1 MAKKESE
8 LKEIDGFLI
17 ERDYDKEYAAGIAE
31 LCFYIYVKDGYFNIF
46 GEIYGN
52 EVWDDLY
59 FVCTLYDQDG
69 DPILSKENDYYG
81 LGTFVSNVIKSASF
95 FNGFPFSFYFSKP
108 ETPISRIK
116 IVPEWC

>member
-17 ERDYDKEYAAGIAE
+17 ERDYDKEYIVGIEE
-31 LCFYIYVKDGYFNIF
+31 LCFYIYEEGCFLNIF

-59 FVCTLYDQDG
+59 FVCILYDQDG
-69 DPILSKENDYYG
+69 DPILSEENSTYEWG
-81 LGTFVSNVIKSASF
+81 LFSSNVIKRDAF
-95 FNGFPFSFYFSKP
+95 FNGFPFSFCISKP

-116 IVPEWC
+116 IVPERC